1 VFQFSAL
8 RYLCFLLFKNV
19 VLAQVILLLDN
30 YDSFVHNLARYFMR
44 LGQETIVVRNDAID
58 VAGVRMLRPD
68 AIVLSPG
75 PCTPNEAG
83 ISLDLI
89 RQLHREVPILG
100 ICLGHQAIAAAL
112 GGQVVRAPEPVHG
125 RTSQIQHT
133 NEGIFAGLPNPLTVC
148 RYHSL
153 VVEESSLP
161 PELKATAHSS
171 DGVVMGLEHREFPVV
186 GLQFHPESVL
196 TDHGYD
202 LLAAFLSRAGL
213 KSYPCIPTIA
223 NERLPTAASTFVIP
237 ERPVTF

>member
-1 VFQFSAL
+1 M
-8 RYLCFLLFKNV
+8 
-19 VLAQVILLLDN
+19 ILLLDN
-30 YDSFVHNLARYFMR
+30 YDSFVHNLARYLMR

-58 VAGVRMLRPD
+58 VAGVRNMRPD
-68 AIVLSPG
+68 AVVLSPG
-75 PCTPNEAG
+75 PCTPSEAG
-83 ISLDLI
+83 ISLELI
-89 RQLHREVPILG
+89 RQLHRDMPILG

-112 GGQVVRAPEPVHG
+112 GGRVIRAPEPVHG
-125 RTSQIQHT
+125 RTSHVQHK
-133 NEGIFAGLPNPLTVC
+133 NEGVFAGLPNPLTVC

-161 PELKATAHSS
+161 PDLKATAHSD

-186 GLQFHPESVL
+186 GLQFHPESIL

-202 LLAAFLSRAGL
+202 LLAAFLRRSGL

-223 NERLPTAASTFVIP
+223 DERLGPTADTFQAP

>member
-1 VFQFSAL
+1 M
-8 RYLCFLLFKNV
+8 
-19 VLAQVILLLDN
+19 ILLLDN
-30 YDSFVHNLARYFMR
+30 YDSFVHNLARYLAR
-44 LGQETIVVRNDAID
+44 LGQETVVLRNDSID
-58 VAGVRMLRPD
+58 VAGVRKLQPD

-112 GGQVVRAPEPVHG
+112 DGRVIRAPEPVHG
-125 RTSQIQHT
+125 RTSQVQHK
-133 NEGIFAGLPNPLTVC
+133 NEGIFTGLPNPLTVC

-161 PELKATAHSS
+161 PELKVTAHSS
-171 DGVVMGLEHREFPVV
+171 DGVVMGLEHRRFPVV
-186 GLQFHPESVL
+186 GLQFHPESIL
-196 TDHGYD
+196 TDCGYD

-223 NERLPTAASTFVIP
+223 DERRGPTTDTFQAP